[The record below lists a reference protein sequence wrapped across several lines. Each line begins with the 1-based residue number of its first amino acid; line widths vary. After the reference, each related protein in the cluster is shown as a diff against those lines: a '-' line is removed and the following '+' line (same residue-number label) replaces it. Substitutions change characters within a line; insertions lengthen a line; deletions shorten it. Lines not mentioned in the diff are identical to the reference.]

1 MSTKCKNCCLC
12 PKEVI
17 DNYKQLKKDTEKE
30 FENLI
35 KNWFVKHPYVDTV
48 HLADTSPYF
57 INSMIIY
64 NNGCLKASVNI
75 KES

>member
-1 MSTKCKNCCLC
+1 MNTKCKNCCLC

-17 DNYKQLKKDTEKE
+17 DNYKQLKKDTKEE

-35 KNWFVKHPYVDTV
+35 KDWFINHPYVENIYLT
-48 HLADTSPYF
+48 DTSQYF
-57 INSMIIY
+57 INSMTIH
-64 NNGCLKASVNI
+64 NNSTLTASVNI

>member
-1 MSTKCKNCCLC
+1 MSTKCKDCCLC

-35 KNWFVKHPYVDTV
+35 KDWLIKHPYVDTV
-48 HLADTSPYF
+48 HLADTNQYYT
-57 INSMIIY
+57 NSMSIY
-64 NNGCLKASVNI
+64 NNSCLKASVNI